1 MGRRVVNFTCYSV
14 LHKKWLPPLFDFA
27 DENSPAEEHNEDVEL
42 TPPLL
47 EEAVNLLLVNKTV
60 MSCILVLQNK
70 RGTEK
75 IKETTTTELPTVIH
89 APLKVR
95 YLQEKTLFLIFFCI
109 LTAPL

>member
-1 MGRRVVNFTCYSV
+1 MLT
-14 LHKKWLPPLFDFA
+14 PLFDFA
-27 DENSPAEEHNEDVEL
+27 DENSPAEEHDEDVEL
-42 TPPLL
+42 NPPLL

-75 IKETTTTELPTVIH
+75 IKETTTTESPTVIH

-95 YLQEKTLFLIFFCI
+95 YLQGKHCFPFSFEF
-109 LTAPL
+109 